1 MHPDEPV
8 RSDEMDDLHGLLAAI
23 DHPVPPLS
31 AAAVVALAEAR
42 TRTRMHAR
50 RTALRWAAAVLLSA
64 GVAGVAVAAPGS
76 PVLRWLTELVQRVS
90 GRREMR
96 APAPAAQGE
105 EAGGMAGIAVLP
117 GDSFTVTFTAPGA
130 GGVVLVSFHER
141 AEILARAR
149 PGAARF
155 TTEPDRLLIEPRAAG
170 DTFALEIPLT
180 AARVELRAGGA
191 RLLVV
196 ERGRVS
202 PASAA
207 DSLGRYVVRLPGGG
221 R

>member
-1 MHPDEPV
+1 MRPDEPV

-23 DHPVPPLS
+23 DHPPPPLS
-31 AAAVVALAEAR
+31 ADAVVALAEA
-42 TRTRMHAR
+42 RTRMHAR
-50 RTALRWAAAVLLSA
+50 RTALRWAAAVMLSV
-64 GVAGVAVAAPGS
+64 GVAGAAVAASGS
-76 PVLRWLTELVQRVS
+76 PVLRWVTELVQRVS
-90 GRREMR
+90 GRREGP
-96 APAPAAQGE
+96 APAPAPQGAQSE
-105 EAGGMAGIAVLP
+105 KMAGIAVLP

-170 DTFALEIPLT
+170 DTFALEIPRR

>member
-1 MHPDEPV
+1 MRPDEPV
-8 RSDEMDDLHGLLAAI
+8 RSDEMDDLHGLLATI
-23 DHPVPPLS
+23 DHPPPPLS
-31 AAAVVALAEAR
+31 ADAVVALAEAR
-42 TRTRMHAR
+42 TRMRAR
-50 RTALRWAAAVLLSA
+50 RTALRWV
-64 GVAGVAVAAPGS
+64 
-76 PVLRWLTELVQRVS
+76 TEVVQRVS
-90 GRREMR
+90 GGREGP
-96 APAPAAQGE
+96 APAPAPQGAQAE
-105 EAGGMAGIAVLP
+105 KMAGIAVLP

-170 DTFALEIPLT
+170 DTFALEIPRR